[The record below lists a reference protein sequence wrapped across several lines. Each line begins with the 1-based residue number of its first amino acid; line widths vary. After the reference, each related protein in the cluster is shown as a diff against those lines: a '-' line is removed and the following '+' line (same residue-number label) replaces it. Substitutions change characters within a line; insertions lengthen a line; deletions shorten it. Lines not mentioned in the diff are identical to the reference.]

1 MVGIYGI
8 GGIGKTTIAKMVY
21 NDNLRQFNGA
31 SFLEGVK
38 NRSQCHNN
46 QLRLQQELLHGI
58 LEGEHSEVKSLNDG
72 MNMIKGRFG
81 SKKVLVVFDDVD
93 DLDQVQ
99 RLVANYKWFGRGS
112 RIIITTRDKHLLDEY
127 GVDASYEAKVLCYE
141 DAIELFSWHAFKVQ
155 NIHEDYVDM
164 SNLLVNYAQGLPL
177 ALEVLGSSLHKKT
190 LDEWKSAL
198 EKLKKNPNRKINDV
212 LRISF
217 DGLDDSQKKVFLDIA
232 CFFRGEAE
240 DFILRKLDNC
250 AKCDIGVL
258 YDKCLIT
265 VSYNEVQMHDLIQQM
280 GWTIV
285 REECLGK
292 PSKWSRLW
300 DPNDIHK
307 ALSAQEGMEQVEAI
321 SYDLSR
327 SKEMQVNKQV
337 FESMKKLRFL
347 KLHWGVYYGSMMETY
362 KVFLPKD
369 FEFPSQELRYLCWDG
384 YPLQALPSKFNGE
397 NLVELHMTDSTIKQ
411 LWKGR
416 KVLGKLKIIDLSGSK
431 LLTKM
436 PELSSMP
443 NLEELYLEGCKR
455 LKKFP
460 EIRGNMERLKILRL
474 GESGIQE
481 IPSSIEYLPALEV
494 LSLWWCINFDKF
506 QDNFGNLRHLRFI
519 QAKKADIQE
528 LPNSFGYLES
538 PQNLCLDDCSN
549 LENFLEIHVLKRL
562 CCLNLSRTAIKEL
575 PNAFGCLEALEVL
588 DLSDCSN
595 FEEFPEIQN
604 MGNLYFLYLKKTAI
618 KELPCSIGHLTKLY
632 KLNLENCKNLRSL
645 PNSICGL
652 KSLRVLNLNGCSS
665 LVAFPEIK
673 EDMEH
678 LRELLLSKTPITE
691 LPPSIEHL
699 KGLKHLELNNCEKL
713 VTLPDS
719 IGNLTHLRSL
729 CVRNCSKLHNLP
741 DNLRSLQC
749 CLEGLDLGGCNLM
762 EGAIPSDLWCLS
774 SLRFLDV
781 SESPIPCIP
790 TNIIQNSNL
799 RTLRMNRCQM
809 LEEIPELPSRVEFL
823 EAQGCPHLGT
833 LSTPSS
839 PLWSSLL
846 NLLKSRSQSCE
857 YEIDSNSL
865 WYFHVPKVAIPGSGG
880 IPEWISHQ
888 GMGRQAIIELPKNR
902 YEDNNFLGFA
912 VFFRQYPVFHL
923 GRVGHFL
930 QFELRIS
937 HDDQSERVIK
947 IMSCFHFETRLTN
960 LLSGS
965 ICCDNVSTSDPPLWV
980 TYLPKFAIPS
990 EHRYAKRR
998 RRTTVAVVEIC
1009 GIHLIYSKNY
1019 HQQNQSHGPE
1029 AIRKDQDV
1037 SCDFQASPYRFYW
1050 PKRKYVVLQEI
1061 RKEGPSGSGCSNTD
1075 GSESENSIYYS
1086 ADEGD
1091 PTVDC

>member
-1 MVGIYGI
+1 MDFHLKELKCLLKMQLDEVRVVGIYGI

-21 NDNLRQFNGA
+21 NDILRQFNGA
-31 SFLEGVK
+31 SFLEDVK
-38 NRSQCHNN
+38 NRSQCHND

-58 LEGEHSEVKSLNDG
+58 LKGEHSEVKS
-72 MNMIKGRFG
+72 
-81 SKKVLVVFDDVD
+81 SYCFDDVD

-99 RLVANYKWFGRGS
+99 RLVANYEWFGRGS
-112 RIIITTRDKHLLDEY
+112 RIIITTRDKHLLDQYE
-127 GVDASYEAKVLCYE
+127 VDESYEAKVLCYE

-177 ALEVLGSSLHKKT
+177 ALEVLGSSLLKKT
-190 LDEWKSAL
+190 KDEWK
-198 EKLKKNPNRKINDV
+198 N
-212 LRISF
+212 
-217 DGLDDSQKKVFLDIA
+217 SQKEVFLDIA

-240 DFILRKLDNC
+240 DRILRILDNS
-250 AKCDIGVL
+250 AKHDIGVL
-258 YDKCLIT
+258 CDKCLIT
-265 VSYNEVQMHDLIQQM
+265 VSDNWVQMHDLIQQM
-280 GWTIV
+280 GWAIV
-285 REECLGK
+285 REK
-292 PSKWSRLW
+292 HPNDPSKWSKLW
-300 DPNDIHK
+300 DPDDISK
-307 ALSAQEGMEQVEAI
+307 AFSAQEGMEQVEAI

-327 SKEMQVNKQV
+327 SKEMQ
-337 FESMKKLRFL
+337 
-347 KLHWGVYYGSMMETY
+347 TY

-384 YPLQALPSKFNGE
+384 YPLQTLPLNFYGE
-397 NLVELHMTDSTIKQ
+397 NLVELHMRDSTIKQ
-411 LWKGR
+411 LWKG
-416 KVLGKLKIIDLSGSK
+416 VLGNLKIINLSGSK
-431 LLTKM
+431 SLTKM

-443 NLEELYLEGCKR
+443 NLEKLNLMFCER

-460 EIRGNMERLKILRL
+460 EICENMGSLKELYL
-474 GESGIQE
+474 DKSGIKE
-481 IPSSIEYLPALEV
+481 MPIEYLPALEV
-494 LSLWWCINFDKF
+494 LSLGNCRKFDKF
-506 QDNFGNLRHLRFI
+506 LDNFGNLRHRRFI
-519 QAKKADIQE
+519 HAKKADIEE

-538 PQNLCLDDCSN
+538 PQNPCLDDCSN
-549 LENFLEIHVLKRL
+549 LEKEIHVMKRL
-562 CCLNLSRTAIKEL
+562 EDLDLSGTAIKKL

-588 DLSDCSN
+588 DLSGCSN

-604 MGNLYFLYLKKTAI
+604 MGSLQSLFLNETAI
-618 KELPCSIGHLTKLY
+618 KELPCSIGHLTKLR
-632 KLNLENCKNLRSL
+632 KLDLGNCKNLRSL

-652 KSLRVLNLNGCSS
+652 KSLEVLYLNGCSN

-699 KGLKHLELNNCEKL
+699 KLDLGNCKNLRSLPNSICGLKSLGVLNLNGCSNLVAFPEIMEDMKHLRELFLSKTPITELPPSIEHLKGLRRLKLNNCENL
-713 VTLPDS
+713 VTLPNS
-719 IGNLTHLRSL
+719 IGNLTHLHSL

-749 CLEGLDLGGCNLM
+749 CLEILDLAGCNLM
-762 EGAIPSDLWCLS
+762 KGAIPSDLWCLS

-790 TNIIQNSNL
+790 TNIIQLSNL
-799 RTLRMNRCQM
+799 RTLRMNHCQM
-809 LEEIPELPSRVEFL
+809 LEEIPELPSRLEFL

-846 NLLKSRSQSCE
+846 NLFKSRSQSCE

-865 WYFHVPKVAIPGSGG
+865 WYFHVPKVVIPGSGG

-888 GMGRQAIIELPKNR
+888 SMGRQAIIELPKNR

-912 VFFRQYPVFHL
+912 VFFHHDFRMHWA
-923 GRVGHFL
+923 RRFL

-947 IMSCFHFETRLTN
+947 IMSCFHFETCWNSL
-960 LLSGS
+960 
-965 ICCDNVSTSDPPLWV
+965 CYDNVSTSDPPLCV

-998 RRTTVAVVEIC
+998 DRIFVIEVEIC

-1029 AIRKDQDV
+1029 AMRIHIRKDQDI
-1037 SCDFQASPYRFYW
+1037 SCDFQASPYRSYW
-1050 PKRKYVVLQEI
+1050 PK
-1061 RKEGPSGSGCSNTD
+1061 PSALIQKAQNQRTLITILLTRGTPLLA
-1075 GSESENSIYYS
+1075 
-1086 ADEGD
+1086 AD
-1091 PTVDC
+1091 C